1 MTDAPQKP
9 DARAVSD
16 WIRDQRSERRVNV
29 SQRGA
34 RLDPAV
40 QRADRNNLNDA
51 IRRAG
56 GHDPQHNTDEPG
68 DGQQY
73 PWGSLS
79 DDHQRD
85 DGKDGEA

>member
-1 MTDAPQKP
+1 MTDPQKP

-16 WIRDQRSERRVNV
+16 WIRDQRSARRVNV
-29 SQRGA
+29 TQVGA
-34 RLDPAV
+34 RLDPAA
-40 QRADRNNLNDA
+40 QRADRDNLNDA

-56 GHDPQHNTDEPG
+56 GHVPQHTDDATTAG
-68 DGQQY
+68 TY

-85 DGKDGEA
+85 DGGGDT

>member
-1 MTDAPQKP
+1 MSDPQKP

-16 WIRDQRSERRVNV
+16 WIRDQRSARRVNV
-29 SQRGA
+29 SQRGPL
-34 RLDPAV
+34 LDPADR
-40 QRADRNNLNDA
+40 RADRNSLNDA

-56 GHDPQHNTDEPG
+56 GHDPQHNTDDATTEG
-68 DGQQY
+68 TF

-85 DGKDGEA
+85 GGGGEA